1 MLLSNHIEKMLRKEM
16 YTRKDNQSGIF
27 YFSAADFPGMQVEL
41 FSFPSRRGHTLR
53 GRFYRYPNAD
63 ESRIVVF
70 EHGIGNGHRAYMREI
85 ERLCRAGFVL
95 FCYDHTG
102 CMESD
107 GENPNGFGQ
116 SLADLDDCL
125 KALKQ
130 HPGLQGKTFS
140 VVGHSWGGFSSMNI
154 AAYHPDLT
162 HVVAMS
168 GFISVRAILH
178 QFLPG
183 LLKLCYPDLYR
194 LEKESNPDTY
204 DACSVRTLRNS
215 KIPTLLIYSDNDEM
229 VTKRSHY
236 DVLKEKLSNHGNIHF
251 LLVENRDHNPT
262 YTREALD
269 LKKKFLADLRQCNEN
284 CATSEQKCRFMSRY
298 DFLQMTEQDETVWEV
313 ILNHLRSE

>member
-1 MLLSNHIEKMLRKEM
+1 MLLSNQNEKMLRKEM

-27 YFSAADFPGMQVEL
+27 YFSAADFPGLQAEP
-41 FSFPSRRGHTLR
+41 FSFASRRGHTLK
-53 GRFYRYPNAD
+53 GYFYSYPGA
-63 ESRIVVF
+63 EEHRIVVF

-85 ERLCRAGFVL
+85 ERLCRAGFVV
-95 FCYDHTG
+95 FSYDHTG
-102 CMESD
+102 CMESG

-116 SLADLDDCL
+116 SLCDLDDCFR
-125 KALKQ
+125 ALKQ
-130 HPGLQGKTFS
+130 HPALDGKVFS

-154 AAYHPDLT
+154 AACHPDLT

-183 LLKLCYPDLYR
+183 LLKLFYPDLYR
-194 LEKESNPDTY
+194 LEKASNPETVG
-204 DACSVRTLRNS
+204 ACSIRTLRKS

-229 VTKRSHY
+229 VTKRCHY
-236 DVLKEKLSNHGNIHF
+236 DVLKDKLSGQENIHF

-269 LKKKFLADLRQCNEN
+269 LKKVFLGDLRQCNEN

-298 DFLQMTEQDETVWEV
+298 DFLQMTEQDEAVWEV
-313 ILNHLRSE
+313 IIDHLRS